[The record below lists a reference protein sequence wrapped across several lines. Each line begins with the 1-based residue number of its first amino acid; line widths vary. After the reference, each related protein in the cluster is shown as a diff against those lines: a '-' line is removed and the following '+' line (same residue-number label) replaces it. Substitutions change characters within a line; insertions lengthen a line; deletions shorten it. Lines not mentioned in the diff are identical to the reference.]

1 MIDKEHKIMSLY
13 GIEDELINE
22 RKKKEHKISMFSQL
36 VDELAQKTSYED
48 AVLIALDTINKE

>member
-1 MIDKEHKIMSLY
+1 MSLY
-13 GIEDELINE
+13 GIEKDLANT
-22 RKKKEHKISMFSQL
+22 RKKKEEKISRFSEL